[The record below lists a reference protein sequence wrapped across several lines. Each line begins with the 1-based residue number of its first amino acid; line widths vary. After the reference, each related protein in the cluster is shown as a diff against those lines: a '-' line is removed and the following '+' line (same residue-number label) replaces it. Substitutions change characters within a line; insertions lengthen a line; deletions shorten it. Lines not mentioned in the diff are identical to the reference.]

1 MDGSL
6 SPIPESLQ
14 PDREWTIG
22 RVLLECVPAGTSSA
36 AFDPLSTMALSET
49 DIQRQQEIKQAEE
62 LLFSGRQELGFAKGL
77 FLGDFVA
84 DWAMPYPRLSDQ
96 QQAAVDNA
104 VLELRQFLDQHLD
117 SDAIDRDADIPREVI
132 DGLGRVGVLGMTA
145 PKEVG
150 GRGFSQMQYCKV
162 LEEIGAR
169 DASTAVFTNAH
180 HSIGI
185 RALLLFG
192 TKEQQEKWL
201 PRLMNGEQL
210 AAFAL
215 TEREA
220 GSDAANVQMKATPAE
235 DGAAYIL
242 SGEKRYITNA
252 SIAHVLTVMARTP
265 IPGKDKDAITAFLV
279 TPDMPGFEML
289 EPRMAKLGIRG
300 TATGRFR
307 LNNVRVPKENILGPL
322 GKGLR
327 VALTVL
333 DFGRTTFGACCTG
346 GAKTCL
352 RLAIEHANSRKQF
365 NKTLGNFDLVKKKI
379 ARMAAD
385 VYAMEAM
392 TQVTASL
399 IDRGLEDYMVETAML
414 KVFTTERLWDAV
426 NDCFQIHGG
435 SAYFDDSP
443 LGRMLRDA
451 RINQI
456 GEGSNEVLTSFI
468 ALVGMRGPG
477 MEFKEIY
484 DTMLKPSRGLSKAWD
499 AGLKRLSAAVKVPEV
514 PVKNDQLRSYASQL
528 GRLVW
533 RFNLAV
539 DKALIAYREPVMEM
553 QLIQERIAVA
563 AMELFATTCVL
574 SRWDSELSATSRNGK
589 EGIDH
594 ASADLF
600 VRRSLRH
607 IRDSLRSLGDNDD
620 RALLKTADAVLATR
634 QADAH

>member
-1 MDGSL
+1 
-6 SPIPESLQ
+6 
-14 PDREWTIG
+14 
-22 RVLLECVPAGTSSA
+22 
-36 AFDPLSTMALSET
+36 MALTET
-49 DIQRQQEIKQAEE
+49 DIQRQKEIQQAEE

-77 FLGDFVA
+77 FLGEFVA
-84 DWAMPYPRLSDQ
+84 DWAMPYPHLIDS
-96 QQAAVDNA
+96 QQAEVDQA
-104 VLELRQFLDQHLD
+104 IAELRVFLDEHLD
-117 SDAIDRDADIPREVI
+117 PEEIDRQADIPRHVI

-169 DASTAVFTNAH
+169 CASTAVFTNAH

-192 TKEQQEKWL
+192 TNEQKEKWL

-220 GSDAANVQMKATPAE
+220 GSDAAGVQMNAEPSE
-235 DGAAYIL
+235 DGSHYIL
-242 SGEKRYITNA
+242 NGEKRYITNA
-252 SIAHVLTVMARTP
+252 SIAQVLTVMARTP
-265 IPGKDKDAITAFLV
+265 DPKKPGKTAITAFLV
-279 TPDMPGFEML
+279 TPDMEGFEMI
-289 EPRMAKLGIRG
+289 EARMPKLGIRG

-352 RLAIEHANSRKQF
+352 ALAIEHANTRQQF
-365 NKTLGNFDLVKKKI
+365 KKTLSNFDLVKKKI

-484 DTMLKPSRGLSKAWD
+484 DTLLKPSRGLGKAWG
-499 AGLKRLSAAVKVPEV
+499 AGLKRLSAAVKVPNV
-514 PVKNDQLRSYASQL
+514 PVRNDGLKNYASQL
-528 GRLVW
+528 ARLVW
-533 RFNLAV
+533 RFNFAV

-574 SRWDSELSATSRNGK
+574 SRWDSELSAVGRNGSDPA
-589 EGIDH
+589 EH
-594 ASADLF
+594 VAADLF
-600 VRRSLRH
+600 IRRSLRH
-607 IRDSLRSLGDNDD
+607 IREALRGLGDNDD
-620 RALLKTADAVLATR
+620 RALLATADAVLGL
-634 QADAH
+634 DAAPSRNGS